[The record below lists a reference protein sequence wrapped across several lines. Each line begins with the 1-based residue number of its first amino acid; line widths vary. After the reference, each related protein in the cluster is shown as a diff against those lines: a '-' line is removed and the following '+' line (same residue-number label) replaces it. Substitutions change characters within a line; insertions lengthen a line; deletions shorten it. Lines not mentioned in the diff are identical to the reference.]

1 MTIASAPAQTQ
12 SSSPSATSRHSS
24 PSSPHPV
31 RVGCSGWNYD
41 DWRGRLYPEGLGK
54 PRWLSRYA
62 EEFDTVEVNSTF
74 YRLAS
79 RDAVARW
86 VEHTPDG
93 FVFAAKASRYLT
105 HVRRLRE
112 IEQGIHR
119 YYERIM
125 PLVESGKL
133 GPVVWQ
139 FPANFRREGD
149 ALERVA
155 NTLELV
161 PHGRHCFE
169 FRHESWFNDDVY
181 ALLRERDA
189 ALVIGDHPKW
199 PFQAHELTADW
210 TLVRLHHGRRG
221 RRGNYSQSEL
231 DEWAR
236 RIADWRRR
244 AEVFVYFNNDWEGFA
259 VENARSLKRRL
270 QRSPAGRA
278 PAAAAAR
285 RASASSR
292 SARRSR
298 AA

>member
-1 MTIASAPAQTQ
+1 MGA
-12 SSSPSATSRHSS
+12 R
-24 PSSPHPV
+24 PV

-41 DWRGRLYPEGLGK
+41 DWRGRLYPKGMG
-54 PRWLSRYA
+54 PSRWLARYA

-79 RDAVARW
+79 RNAVARW
-86 VEHTPDG
+86 VEDTPDG
-93 FVFAAKASRYLT
+93 FVFAVKASRYLT
-105 HVRRLRE
+105 HVRRLRD

-119 YYERIM
+119 FYERIM
-125 PLVESGKL
+125 PLVESGEL

-139 FPANFRREGD
+139 FPANFRNEGE
-149 ALERVA
+149 ALERIA
-155 NTLELV
+155 ATLGLV
-161 PHGRHCFE
+161 PPGRHCFE
-169 FRHESWFNDDVY
+169 FRHESWFVEPVY
-181 ALLRERDA
+181 ALLRERGA

-199 PFQAHELTADW
+199 PFQARVLTTDW
-210 TLVRLHHGRRG
+210 GLVRLHHGRRG
-221 RRGNYSQSEL
+221 RRGNYSETEL

-236 RIADWRRR
+236 RIAEWRRR
-244 AEVFVYFNNDWEGFA
+244 AELFVYFNNDWEGFA

-270 QRSPAGRA
+270 QPSPAGRA

-298 AA
+298 AASGRA

>member
-1 MTIASAPAQTQ
+1 MPAPTR
-12 SSSPSATSRHSS
+12 SSSPSATSKRSS
-24 PSSPHPV
+24 PSSAGPV
-31 RVGCSGWNYD
+31 RVGCSGWQYR
-41 DWRGRLYPEGLGK
+41 DWRGRLYPEGLAQS
-54 PRWLSRYA
+54 RWLARYA

-86 VEHTPDG
+86 TEQTPDD

-105 HVRRLRE
+105 HVRRLRDV
-112 IEQGIHR
+112 EQGIHR

-125 PLVESGKL
+125 PLVEADKL

-139 FPANFRREGD
+139 FPATFRNEGD
-149 ALERVA
+149 ALERIA
-155 NTLELV
+155 ETLELV
-161 PHGRHCFE
+161 PPGRHCFE
-169 FRHESWFNDDVY
+169 FRHESWFGEPLYSV
-181 ALLRERDA
+181 LREHDA

-221 RRGNYSQSEL
+221 RRGNYSESEL

-236 RIADWRRR
+236 RIQGWSRR
-244 AEVFVYFNNDWEGFA
+244 ADLFVYFNNDWEGFA
-259 VENARSLKRRL
+259 VENGRGLKRRL
-270 QRSPAGRA
+270 RPSPGGRA
-278 PAAAAAR
+278 RASAGAT

-292 SARRSR
+292 SAHRSR
-298 AA
+298 AASGRA